1 MKTDERFEK
10 IDYCLKKLD
19 ISRIFGRTGKKNLI
33 MVDGFSK
40 NREKV
45 QIIGRHDKEHGIIFI
60 EFIDTPLVV
69 FYSTLTLRKNKIEI

>member
-1 MKTDERFEK
+1 MKTDDRFEP
-10 IDYCLKKLD
+10 IDYILTKLD
-19 ISRIFGRTGKKNLI
+19 IARIVERTGKKNLI

>member
-33 MVDGFSK
+33 RVDGFSK

>member
-33 MVDGFSK
+33 RVDGFSK

-45 QIIGRHDKEHGIIFI
+45 QIIGRHYKEHGIIFI